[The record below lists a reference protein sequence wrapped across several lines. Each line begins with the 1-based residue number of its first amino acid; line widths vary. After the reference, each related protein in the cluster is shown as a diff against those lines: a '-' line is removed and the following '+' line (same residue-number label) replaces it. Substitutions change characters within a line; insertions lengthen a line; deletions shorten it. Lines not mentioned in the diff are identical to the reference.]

1 MEHEI
6 DFVDWDELKGKEARG
21 IGGKV
26 DLGEVQG
33 IGRNYVITKK
43 GIASKETFYIPKYL
57 AQGYDGK
64 KVYFDVREG
73 QKEEFKRENP
83 PTYEEYSSRYRQ
95 EKMPAN
101 VEEKVIV
108 VDETPVLVEEPDVVV
123 ETTTVEPAIAAEPPV
138 INWDS
143 VIHKNVRTLDG
154 EPVGN
159 VVALYPDSIHVETQ
173 ASKAGYDIPKEEVAA
188 FDGAELRLSV
198 PIADMNQ
205 FLEHK

>member
-57 AQGYDGK
+57 ARGYDGK

-73 QKEEFKRENP
+73 QKEEFNRENR
-83 PTYEEYSSRYRQ
+83 PTYEEYSRYWQ
-95 EKMPAN
+95 DKTPAD
-101 VEEKVIV
+101 VEEKVV
-108 VDETPVLVEEPDVVV
+108 VIDETPVLVEEPDLVV
-123 ETTTVEPAIAAEPPV
+123 ETTTVEPARTAESPV
-138 INWDS
+138 INWDN

-173 ASKAGYDIPKEEVAA
+173 ASKAGYDIPKDEVAA
-188 FDGAELRLSV
+188 FDGTEVRLSV
-198 PIADMNQ
+198 PIDDMGQ